1 MISLDTQQWI
11 WGMNGDRMVV
21 YLPFINWLKR
31 NYPKMNPYEMFVTI
45 AWRCLVD
52 FTPTRKA
59 FVKSTKRWHR
69 ANIHRFL
76 IALPRYTSSPEL
88 AKDQLE

>member
-1 MISLDTQQWI
+1 MISLDTQQWM
-11 WGMNGDRMVV
+11 WGMNGDRMFV
-21 YLPFINWLKR
+21 YLPFINCIQR
-31 NYPKMNPYEMFVTI
+31 HYPKMNPYEMFVTI
-45 AWRCLVD
+45 AW
-52 FTPTRKA
+52 
-59 FVKSTKRWHR
+59 RWHR